1 MNTPAETA
9 SNVASPPQ
17 EPSALSN
24 AAPAESEP
32 ARLKEITAH
41 LAEDVRPL
49 VAHLAEDVRPL
60 VERMSAVPEVARPF
74 LERARPWADPIVDEM
89 RPIINDLR
97 PVVQELRADLADR
110 LARLPDA
117 AAQLTA
123 RLDLGSVTSF
133 AGATA
138 RRLASM
144 RPTPRV
150 SGPRES
156 VARVIQAPRVV
167 TAPRLPSL
175 PIGAA
180 VRSIAR
186 RLRPGRWAFRTV
198 ATALIALV
206 VGTPSLQEAMVA
218 EINWSRSVLQTIEMP
233 TVELPTLELPKI
245 ELPTIELPTIQIP
258 AFEMPTFQLPSA
270 ESAAAPKLVPAQF
283 ELPPLN
289 AYRATFQTQASYPT
303 VPANAT
309 VEWVVALRNTGSVGW
324 YRGVAGAQAALAL
337 KDGTEVAVQT
347 TEYVA
352 PGQVGWFIARFR
364 APAGPGT
371 HTVAL
376 FPRID
381 GRGELPDIGIFAL
394 VTVR

>member
-1 MNTPAETA
+1 VP
-9 SNVASPPQ
+9 SNGT
-17 EPSALSN
+17 
-24 AAPAESEP
+24 PAESEP

-49 VAHLAEDVRPL
+49 VTHLAEDVRPL
-60 VERMSAVPEVARPF
+60 VERLSVVPEAARPL

-110 LARLPDA
+110 LPRLANA
-117 AAQLTA
+117 AAHLA
-123 RLDLGSVTSF
+123 SRLDLGGTAASLGGI
-133 AGATA
+133 AGASA
-138 RRLASM
+138 QRLASM
-144 RPTPRV
+144 RPTPRLAV
-150 SGPRES
+150 PRPS
-156 VARVIQAPRVV
+156 VALAVHAPRV
-167 TAPRLPSL
+167 TLRPRLPSI
-175 PIGAA
+175 PIVAA
-180 VRSIAR
+180 VRSLAR

-198 ATALIALV
+198 AIGLIGLV
-206 VGTPSLQEAMVA
+206 VGTPTLRDAMVE
-218 EINWSRSVLQTIEMP
+218 EINWSRSALQAIEM
-233 TVELPTLELPKI
+233 
-245 ELPTIELPTIQIP
+245 PTIELPAIQIP
-258 AFEMPTFQLPSA
+258 AFEIPAFEIPTFQFPSA

-289 AYRATFQTQASYPT
+289 AYRATFQTQATYPT
-303 VPANAT
+303 VPPNAT
-309 VEWVVALRNTGSVGW
+309 VEWVVALRNTGSAGW
-324 YRGVAGAQAALAL
+324 YRGIAGA
-337 KDGTEVAVQT
+337 QT

-364 APAGPGT
+364 APGGPGT

-381 GRGELPDIGIFAL
+381 GRGELPDLGIFAL

>member
-1 MNTPAETA
+1 VNTPAETA
-9 SNVASPPQ
+9 AGAASPPQ
-17 EPSALSN
+17 EPTALSN

-32 ARLKEITAH
+32 ARFKEITAH

-60 VERMSAVPEVARPF
+60 VERMSTVPEVARPL

-97 PVVQELRADLADR
+97 PVVQDLRAQLADR
-110 LARLPDA
+110 LTRMDDA
-117 AAQLTA
+117 TAQLAA

-150 SGPRES
+150 VVPRES
-156 VARVIQAPRVV
+156 VVHAVQAPRAAA
-167 TAPRLPSL
+167 APRLPSL

-180 VRSIAR
+180 VRSIVR

-198 ATALIALV
+198 ATVLIALV

-233 TVELPTLELPKI
+233 TVELPTLELPTI

-258 AFEMPTFQLPSA
+258 AFEMPTFQLPSG
-270 ESAAAPKLVPAQF
+270 ESTAAPKLVPAQF

-303 VPANAT
+303 VSPNAT

-337 KDGTEVAVQT
+337 TDGTPVAVQT

-364 APAGPGT
+364 APTGAGT
-371 HTVAL
+371 HSVAL

-381 GRGELPDIGIFAL
+381 GRGELPDLGIFAL